1 MCALLFTFEA
11 KTLEFG
17 IFPQIDEVIFT
28 FKLEMRSIAP
38 SEAMTCKWSFT
49 QSMNFSFMTV
59 QAWGSVKKMFF
70 ILRESFFLSFI
81 ESISFSEEPTNL
93 FSY

>member
-11 KTLEFG
+11 KTSEFG

-28 FKLEMRSIAP
+28 CKLEMRVIAQ
-38 SEAMTCKWSFT
+38 SKVMTCKWSFT

-59 QAWGSVKKMFF
+59 QAWGSVKKNVLYFKG
-70 ILRESFFLSFI
+70 II
-81 ESISFSEEPTNL
+81 FSKFYL
-93 FSY
+93 KY

>member
-1 MCALLFTFEA
+1 MCLLFTFEA

-28 FKLEMRSIAP
+28 CKLEMRVIAQ
-38 SEAMTCKWSFT
+38 SKAMTCKWSFT

-59 QAWGSVKKMFF
+59 QAWGSMKKYCSLFY
-70 ILRESFFLSFI
+70 ENNFFLTFV
-81 ESISFSEEPTNL
+81 
-93 FSY
+93 